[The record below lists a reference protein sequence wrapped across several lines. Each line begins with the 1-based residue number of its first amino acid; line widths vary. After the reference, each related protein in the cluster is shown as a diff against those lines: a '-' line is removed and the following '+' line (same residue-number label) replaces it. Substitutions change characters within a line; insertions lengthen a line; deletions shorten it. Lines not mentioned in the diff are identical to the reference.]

1 MGGRYVSTWLMRDLL
16 GTVVVVAMAAAAME
30 VVATEVAA
38 ATEVVAMVVAAKA
51 MMLEGGRILLGALS
65 TKIFEIM
72 NFRTWYDVLC

>member
-1 MGGRYVSTWLMRDLL
+1 V
-16 GTVVVVAMAAAAME
+16 
-30 VVATEVAA
+30 A

-51 MMLEGGRILLGALS
+51 MMLEGGRILLSALS